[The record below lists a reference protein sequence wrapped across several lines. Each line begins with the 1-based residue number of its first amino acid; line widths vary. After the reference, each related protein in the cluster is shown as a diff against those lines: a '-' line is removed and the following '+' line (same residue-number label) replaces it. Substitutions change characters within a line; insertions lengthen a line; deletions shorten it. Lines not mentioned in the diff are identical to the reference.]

1 CEARACP
8 PRTPRRRTCRR
19 GRSASL
25 PRSSA
30 WRCPRPVLRTSAR
43 PSCRRR
49 ARRVPR
55 TPASAREP
63 RRPSSLSSGACDLH
77 HRGRKR
83 VPPVLSR
90 KETSRD
96 YRILLRDGDAV
107 RRYNA
112 GAMEAPMDSLSPN
125 AGSSLTDEEIVAMVR
140 AGHVALFEVLM
151 RRYNQRLYRIA
162 RSILHGHEEVEDVMQ
177 ETYLRAYA
185 HLGQFAGRARFSTW
199 LTRIA
204 VHEAATRARRAPPP
218 AGIPLVYEVEI
229 PGADDT
235 PEQEVLRGEAQ
246 VLLDRAIEA
255 LPRDERA
262 VFILREV
269 EELDTAETAAVLAV
283 SQEA

>member
-1 CEARACP
+1 
-8 PRTPRRRTCRR
+8 
-19 GRSASL
+19 
-25 PRSSA
+25 
-30 WRCPRPVLRTSAR
+30 
-43 PSCRRR
+43 
-49 ARRVPR
+49 
-55 TPASAREP
+55 
-63 RRPSSLSSGACDLH
+63 
-77 HRGRKR
+77 
-83 VPPVLSR
+83 
-90 KETSRD
+90 
-96 YRILLRDGDAV
+96 
-107 RRYNA
+107 
-112 GAMEAPMDSLSPN
+112 MEAPMDSLSPN

-283 SQEA
+283 SQEAVRTRLVRARARLRRDLYQRAGATTAAAFRLHLEICDRVVQGVLPRLLPSD